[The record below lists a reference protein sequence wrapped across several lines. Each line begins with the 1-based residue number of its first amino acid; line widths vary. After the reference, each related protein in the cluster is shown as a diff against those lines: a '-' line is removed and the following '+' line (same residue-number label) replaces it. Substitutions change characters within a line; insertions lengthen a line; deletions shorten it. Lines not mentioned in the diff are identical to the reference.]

1 MNLQPAA
8 PAPPIR
14 VLFVISNL
22 EYGGAQRQVVE
33 IVNNLDPDRAVARVC
48 SLSDYVPL
56 AGDLRARDRLH
67 VVSKRFKFDA
77 TVALRLARLLRT
89 FRADVV
95 HGVLFDAEIASR
107 IAGWLARTPLVVGSE
122 RNTDYHLK
130 RVQLAAYRLTRSLVH
145 LVVANSRAGA
155 EFNQRVLG
163 HDPGVYRVV
172 HNGVNVERFAPRDGR
187 DVRAELGIAG
197 GEHVVGMFAS
207 FKEQKNHPL
216 FFEAARRVL
225 ARRPRTRFLLVGEEL
240 FGGMHGSG
248 DYRRRM
254 DAMVDAL
261 GIRERCL
268 FPGNRRDVERLYGAC
283 DVTVLTSLYEGTPNV
298 LLESMA
304 CGVPVVATAVSD
316 NPYVVPDGRVG
327 YLTAL
332 GDPDGL
338 ADRVVGLLED
348 DAHRSQLGRNARA
361 WMEEEFSSSRLARK
375 MEAVY
380 REALPP
386 PAPRRDAREQSGR

>member
-1 MNLQPAA
+1 MGAPSSLLAMDTRPAD
-8 PAPPIR
+8 PDRPIR

-33 IVNNLDPDRAVARVC
+33 IVNNLEPRRAVARVC

-56 AGDLRARDRLH
+56 AGDLRARDELH

-77 TVALRLARLLRT
+77 TVVPRLARLLRA

-107 IAGWLARTPLVVGSE
+107 LAGGLARTPLVVGSE
-122 RNTDYHLK
+122 RNTDYRLK
-130 RVQLAAYRLTRSLVH
+130 RVQLAAYRVTRSLVH

-155 EFNQRVLG
+155 DFNQRVLG

-187 DVRAELGIAG
+187 DARAELGIAD

-248 DYRRRM
+248 EYRRRM
-254 DAMVDAL
+254 DAMVETL

-268 FPGNRRDVERLYGAC
+268 FPGNRKDVERLYCAC
-283 DVTVLTSLYEGTPNV
+283 DVTVLPSLFEGTPNV

-316 NPYVVPDGRVG
+316 NAYVVPDGRVG

-338 ADRVVGLLED
+338 ADRVVRLLGD
-348 DAHRSQLGRNARA
+348 DAHRAGLGRNARA
-361 WMEEEFSSSRLARK
+361 WIEEEFSSSRLARK

-380 REALPP
+380 REGLGLP
-386 PAPRRDAREQSGR
+386 A